1 MTEPSVF
8 DYLDFRAYL
17 GDLFAFHKARDAG
30 FSHREFARRA
40 GFAAP
45 NFLQL
50 VIGGQR
56 NLTTKSSAQVALGF
70 GLKSRDREFFSCL
83 VQMNQAKT
91 HAERNRYYQ
100 TMTALRRP
108 GPIKELESASYDYFS
123 HWYMPVLREVAS
135 WGDGRISAEEA
146 AALLNPP
153 VTAREVER
161 GFKVLTEL
169 QLLRQE
175 ADGRWVQSAANL
187 TTGPEVRSLV
197 VANYHREMIRLG
209 GEAIERHPSEERDI
223 SALTLAIS
231 RQRLP
236 ELKQKIAAFRRELL
250 ELAARDEDPQQVVQV
265 NFQLFPLTKPL
276 NCADVADGN
285 DAE

>member
-1 MTEPSVF
+1 MTAPSVF

-17 GDLFAFHKARDAG
+17 GELFAFHKDRDAG

-56 NLTTKSSAQVALGF
+56 NLTHKSCAQVAKGF
-70 GLKSRDREFFSCL
+70 GLRSRDREFFACL

-100 TMTALRRP
+100 ALTSLRRP
-108 GPIKELESASYDYFS
+108 GPVKELESASYDYFS
-123 HWYMPVLREVAS
+123 HWYIPVIREVAT
-135 WGDGRISAEEA
+135 WGGGRMAPAEV
-146 AALLNPP
+146 AALLQPP
-153 VTAREVER
+153 ITTKEAER
-161 GFKVLTEL
+161 ALQVLTEL
-169 QLLRQE
+169 QLLQQE
-175 ADGRWVQSAANL
+175 ADGRWVQTDANL

-209 GEAIERHPSEERDI
+209 GEAIERHPSEGRDI
-223 SALTLAIS
+223 SALTLGI
-231 RQRLP
+231 RPERLP

-250 ELAARDEDPQQVVQV
+250 ELAARDEDPQQVVQI

-276 NCADVADGN
+276 K
-285 DAE
+285 

>member
-8 DYLDFRAYL
+8 EYLDFRVFL
-17 GDLFAFHKARDAG
+17 GDLFAFHKDQDAA

-56 NLTTKSSAQVALGF
+56 NLTHKSSAQIARGF
-70 GLKSRDREFFSCL
+70 GLKNRDREFFSCL

-91 HAERNRYYQ
+91 HQERNRYYQ
-100 TMTALRRP
+100 SMTSLRSP
-108 GPIKELESASYDYFS
+108 GSIKQLESASYDYFS
-123 HWYMPVLREVAS
+123 CWYIPVIREVAT
-135 WGDGRISAEEA
+135 WGESRRSAAEV
-146 AALLNPP
+146 AALLDPP
-153 VTAREVER
+153 VTAKEAER
-161 GFKVLTEL
+161 AFKVLTEL
-169 QLLRQE
+169 QLLRQGP
-175 ADGRWVQSAANL
+175 DGRWVQSEANL

-209 GEAIERHPSEERDI
+209 GEAIERHPSAERDI
-223 SALTLAIS
+223 SALTLGIDP
-231 RQRLP
+231 QRMP

-250 ELAARDEDPQQVVQV
+250 ELAARDENPQQVVQI
-265 NFQLFPLTKPL
+265 NFQLFPLSKPL
-276 NCADVADGN
+276 K
-285 DAE
+285 

>member
-1 MTEPSVF
+1 MGPGESIMTEPSVF

-17 GDLFAFHKARDAG
+17 GDLFAFHKGQNDA

-56 NLTTKSSAQVALGF
+56 NLTHKSSAQVAKGF
-70 GLKSRDREFFSCL
+70 GLKSRERDFFACL

-91 HAERNRYYQ
+91 HTERNRHYQ
-100 TMTALRRP
+100 SMTSLRSP
-108 GPIKELESASYDYFS
+108 GSIKQLESASYDYFS
-123 HWYMPVLREVAS
+123 HWYIPVIREVAS
-135 WGDGRISAEEA
+135 WGDGRRSAAEI

-153 VTAREVER
+153 VTAKEAER
-161 GFKVLTEL
+161 ALKVLTEL

-175 ADGRWVQSAANL
+175 ADGRWVQSDAAL

-197 VANYHREMIRLG
+197 VANYHRAMIRLG
-209 GEAIERHPSEERDI
+209 DEAIERHPSQERDI
-223 SALTLAIS
+223 SALTLGIS
-231 RQRLP
+231 RERLP

-250 ELAARDEDPQQVVQV
+250 ELAARDEEPQQVVQI
-265 NFQLFPLTKPL
+265 NFQLFPLTNPWEQ
-276 NCADVADGN
+276 NR
-285 DAE
+285 